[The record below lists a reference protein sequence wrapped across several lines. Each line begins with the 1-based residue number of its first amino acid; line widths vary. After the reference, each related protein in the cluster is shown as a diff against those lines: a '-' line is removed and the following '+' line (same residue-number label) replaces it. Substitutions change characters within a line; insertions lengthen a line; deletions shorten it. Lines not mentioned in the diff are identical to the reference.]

1 MNPTTSSE
9 LIQISPELAVGL
21 VALTVGL
28 VRIME
33 VILKWGLGKLKK
45 DPHPTGTTKPM
56 VVQLDPEVSK
66 LIHETDQNVR
76 DMHMVMG
83 RVDQDGTPMVYSSR
97 SGIDT
102 LREIAA
108 MVKETA
114 RSQERLA
121 ATLDRLDG
129 RFESHDREEQLAHTR
144 MQDAVDNI
152 HEQIKK

>member
-1 MNPTTSSE
+1 MNASATAD
-9 LIQISPELAVGL
+9 LIQMSPELAVGV
-21 VALTVGL
+21 VALVVGL
-28 VRIME
+28 VRILE
-33 VILKWGLGKLKK
+33 VVLRWGLGKMKK
-45 DPHPTGTTKPM
+45 EQAAHGPVKPL
-56 VVQLDPEVSK
+56 VVQLDAEVSK
-66 LIHETDQNVR
+66 IIHDTDQNVR

-129 RFESHDREEQLAHTR
+129 RFEDHDREERITHAK
-144 MQDAVDNI
+144 MQDALAAV
-152 HEQIKK
+152 HEDVKK